1 MEHFAGLDVG
11 THLTSVCVIDAKG
24 EIQFEAE
31 LATDP
36 DLLAKALKKW
46 RASLRQIGH
55 EADSMA
61 PWLHTEMAARGFKMV
76 CLEAF
81 HARQPRPPG
90 DEGAAQQDRQARR
103 PRHRCSR
110 RPPRRASEA
119 ACRTS

>member
-61 PWLHTEMAARGFKMV
+61 PWLHTVSGRLA
-76 CLEAF
+76 
-81 HARQPRPPG
+81 PPVYRS
-90 DEGAAQQDRQARR
+90 DLRLRR
-103 PRHRCSR
+103 YCR
-110 RPPRRASEA
+110 R
-119 ACRTS
+119 